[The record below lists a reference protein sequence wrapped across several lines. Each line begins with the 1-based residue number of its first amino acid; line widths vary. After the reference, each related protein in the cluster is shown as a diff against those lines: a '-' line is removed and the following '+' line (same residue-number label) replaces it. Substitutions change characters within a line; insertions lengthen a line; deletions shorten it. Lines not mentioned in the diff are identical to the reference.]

1 LAFHKGTPDIHIHEL
16 SLTENRWQSCCTKYS
31 HLEVIHKWV
40 VSSERVI
47 YPLKFRF
54 YDKGS
59 RISFLC
65 TVTLLTRLCI
75 SFISHVRPWRQAL
88 THVEQ
93 RDGDGPINHVYQ
105 KSKAILTSC
114 HWFKI
119 QSSIHNWVIVIY
131 VLPFK
136 ARSTL
141 GASTLIGIFKNIKF
155 ST

>member
-1 LAFHKGTPDIHIHEL
+1 MGNVRLSNWQKCSWQKWKSELGEILKHLAFHKGTPDIHIHEL

-65 TVTLLTRLCI
+65 TVTLVTRLCI
-75 SFISHVRPWRQAL
+75 SLNRHVRPWRQSSYSCW
-88 THVEQ
+88 T
-93 RDGDGPINHVYQ
+93 RGWGWPIGHQPCLPEKKQGYFN
-105 KSKAILTSC
+105 
-114 HWFKI
+114 I
-119 QSSIHNWVIVIY
+119 QEY
-131 VLPFK
+131 
-136 ARSTL
+136 
-141 GASTLIGIFKNIKF
+141 
-155 ST
+155 